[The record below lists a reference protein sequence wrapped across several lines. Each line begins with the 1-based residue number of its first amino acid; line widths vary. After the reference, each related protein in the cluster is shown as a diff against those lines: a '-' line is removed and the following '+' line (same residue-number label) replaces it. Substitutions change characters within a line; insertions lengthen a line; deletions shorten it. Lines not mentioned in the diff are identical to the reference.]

1 MKRFLVVPLFILLLS
16 TLASAEKNPLVGMWL
31 LQEFGG
37 KASQTD
43 PMLAAVTGFM
53 GKTITFTEKSMEVN
67 GQLQRVEYEISGH
80 EVIVWV
86 EKKGSRFM
94 VAGHT
99 MTMLL
104 PNPLT
109 GKTTEILYVRTTKEQ
124 AALAA
129 KRSEAHTKAQTGE
142 NAKARQKEAL
152 AQLQGRWYARLVE
165 EDGQKKYELFAISRS
180 TLKEEVVF
188 MIQGDQ
194 FLSFEN
200 GTPTPFFS
208 FSVNPSPDPKTLEPM
223 FFDAHHIDV
232 TFTTPA
238 MKGQSVVGLYRLGN
252 LLGDETLGICLAK
265 SGDRQRPRGLG
276 TKQGDGRLCLTLVR
290 SNLDEHVPVAS
301 ATASPK
307 APDVRYLTE
316 LPDPQ
321 KVLTEVAGKD
331 GVDTVARQVGAFE
344 ILAQVIKLRSDG
356 RVYRNELTPEE
367 LAKFGGYQG
376 TRSRLITEQNAK
388 FDPNCK
394 GPQCDHPT
402 FFRLYNHYGLS
413 KEFRQHV
420 FDRFLSKP
428 WQDEHR
434 RFDVR

>member
-1 MKRFLVVPLFILLLS
+1 MKRLLVVPLFILLLS

-53 GKTITFTEKSMEVN
+53 GKTITFTDKSMEVN
-67 GQLQRVEYEISGH
+67 GQLQRVEYEISGN

-129 KRSEAHTKAQTGE
+129 KRSGDHAKAQTGE
-142 NAKARQKEAL
+142 NAKARQKEVL

-180 TLKEEVVF
+180 NLKEEVVF
-188 MIQGDQ
+188 IIKGDQ
-194 FLSFEN
+194 FLSFET

-208 FSVNPSPDPKTLEPM
+208 FSINPSPDPKTLEPM

-290 SNLDEHVPVAS
+290 SNLDEHAPVAS
-301 ATASPK
+301 ATVSPK
-307 APDVRYLTE
+307 APDLRYLTE

-321 KVLTEVAGKD
+321 KVLTEIAGKD

-420 FDRFLSKP
+420 FDRFLSKS

-434 RFDVR
+434 PFDGK